1 MPVGNNWTNYK
12 NLLEE
17 AMYIGKGVVVHVVQ
31 GESGNESVETFGKKG
46 FEMLSDVVGD
56 CECRINNLDKI
67 AGNTG
72 LRKQEDLKI
81 FENFNEP
88 ELFSG
93 SKVDVP
99 YSLLEKNCE
108 YYVKVWRYGKRFT
121 VQGEMGIKVGIA
133 FLKLLSDEDIE
144 AESTPDN
151 FWELRFSEEDRDH
164 WVEWIES
171 RTTNAKRI
179 PMLTMVTSD
188 LT

>member
-1 MPVGNNWTNYK
+1 
-12 NLLEE
+12 
-17 AMYIGKGVVVHVVQ
+17 MYIGKGVVVHVVQ

-121 VQGEMGIKVGIA
+121 VQVNWGDEN
-133 FLKLLSDEDIE
+133 FLRINLS
-144 AESTPDN
+144 
-151 FWELRFSEEDRDH
+151 
-164 WVEWIES
+164 
-171 RTTNAKRI
+171 
-179 PMLTMVTSD
+179 
-188 LT
+188 